1 MVQRRAPR
9 SKFRL
14 RVEVSGLDSGQN
26 SFVQTAYAH
35 DVSRWGARLE
45 GIYCLRGSGVTID
58 VKHKGRTAKFL
69 VIWMGQPGTRED
81 GHVGL
86 RNLQPEKNIWRLDL
100 AQSTDEESYSQRP

>member
-1 MVQRRAPR
+1 SRPTFQVPVASGSVGP
-9 SKFRL
+9 RL
-14 RVEVSGLDSGQN
+14 RPKLVRANRLC
-26 SFVQTAYAH
+26 
-35 DVSRWGARLE
+35 ARCESL
-45 GIYCLRGSGVTID
+45 GSTPGRHYCLRGSGVTID

-100 AQSTDEESYSQRP
+100 AQSTDEESYNQRP